1 MSQVFKRLTVLVIVF
16 VSVGIFIPHSFAS
29 NNLVKKSGS
38 PIRDCV
44 SERGRLATLF
54 LIDQSGS
61 LQETD
66 PNDRRVEAMKA
77 AVAALSLNTELKTI
91 NEKDY
96 ILDVRFDG
104 FGDKYLSSEK
114 WHRLSL
120 TSNFEAERAI
130 ESFASR
136 DDESQTDYKTGL
148 EQAVKALD
156 TYEREAGAKTCK
168 LLVWLSDGELYL
180 GDENSDDAEL
190 DAEGA
195 MCEPENGVADQ
206 MRSQE
211 IYAIGFGLSTL
222 TGLQP
227 NFGLMEHLVAGGDN
241 CGLREGYGQFVRV
254 QGADALIQALFRD
267 LSPIPPNAQAAA
279 ACKDDPS
286 NTECAE
292 FRFFTRPPIDRVK
305 IIVSTTIG
313 ISSAEIIEPS
323 GSPTAIVANGIAINA
338 QSSAITARPL
348 YQFTSIV
355 SIDMRSSPA
364 LHGEWVV
371 QFHGPEARNAFV
383 STSFFSDVLA
393 TIEGPDPIL
402 LDRDGPKP
410 ILVRISELGKVGL
423 ELPTGLTSVED
434 FDSTPSLE
442 ATLTIGSNVVNTD
455 VITANENE
463 GLFKVQVTTSDLAN
477 VGPLGVLRIR
487 PKASLNG
494 IEIAFGDAYRDVKVL
509 LGDGMPIVGEV
520 SASDINDDEPSKIV
534 IQLIGPDEGVGR
546 VSLSDEFEI
555 LDSPYEKSIDDYSLR
570 INESQLTL
578 NASQPGIIKAE
589 FDPSFTANGNL
600 KFRLNITLEGRNQK
614 ITTIPLDLEVK
625 MTRPYNLL
633 PPVRALAIMIFIFV
647 LTQAAA
653 IAVAAIFLARVRAMP
668 IWTRIASFPITISND
683 GVINSNGESV
693 ASRLNSYRSLDSK
706 LSSSHS
712 HEIAG
717 LRYTVSRGAAIKSLF
732 TPNPVPV
739 TVEVIDTPSARL
751 IGDSGHL
758 NTGDTSMAIV
768 RPELFGSWVLQL
780 LDSSEGITNG
790 HVTVILPRDLVEP
803 SAFTPELE
811 GALRG
816 LGLSDLETASSMF
829 VTNPVSGAALVDDPA
844 GGAKSKPISD
854 PVSTSLE
861 IDPFS

>member
-1 MSQVFKRLTVLVIVF
+1 MSRAVKRLAALIIVC
-16 VSVGIFIPHSFAS
+16 VSIGIFVPYSSAS
-29 NNLVKKSGS
+29 NNSVKKSGS
-38 PIRDCV
+38 PIRDCI
-44 SERGRLATLF
+44 SKHGRLATLF

-61 LQETD
+61 LKETD

-96 ILDVRFDG
+96 ILDARFDG
-104 FGDKYLSSEK
+104 FGEKYLSSEK

-120 TSNFEAERAI
+120 TSNIEVERAI

-148 EQAVKALD
+148 EQAVQALA

-168 LLVWLSDGELYL
+168 LLVWISDGELYL
-180 GDENSDDAEL
+180 GNENSDEAEL
-190 DAEGA
+190 DAAGA
-195 MCEPENGVADQ
+195 MCEPENGIADQ

-222 TGLQP
+222 TGVQP
-227 NFGLMEHLVAGGDN
+227 DFGLMERLVAGGDN

-267 LSPIPPNAQAAA
+267 LSPIPPDARAVGPCRDEPN
-279 ACKDDPS
+279 
-286 NTECAE
+286 NNECAE
-292 FRFFTRPPIDRVK
+292 FRFSTRPPIDRVK
-305 IIVSTTIG
+305 MIVSTTIG
-313 ISSAEIIEPS
+313 INSAEIIEPN

-338 QSSAITARPL
+338 KSGAITATPL
-348 YQFTSIV
+348 YQFTSLV

-364 LHGEWVV
+364 PHGEWVV
-371 QFHGPEARNAFV
+371 QFRGPAALDAFV
-383 STSFFSDVLA
+383 STSFFSDVVA
-393 TIEGPDPIL
+393 TIEGPDPLL
-402 LDRDGPKP
+402 LDRDNPKP
-410 ILVRISELGKVGL
+410 IFVRIAELGTVGL
-423 ELPTGLTSVED
+423 ALPTGLTSVAD

-442 ATLTIGSNVVNTD
+442 ATLTIGSNVINTD

-463 GLFKVQVTTSDLAN
+463 GLFKVQVTASDLAN

-509 LGDGMPIVGEV
+509 LGDGMPIVVEV
-520 SASDINDDEPSKIV
+520 SASDINDDEPSKIT
-534 IQLIGPDEGVGR
+534 IQLIGPEEGVGR

-555 LDSPYEKSIDDYSLR
+555 LDSPYEKSTKDYSLR
-570 INESQLTL
+570 INEPQLTL
-578 NASQPGIIKAE
+578 NASQPGVINAE

-600 KFRLNITLEGRNQK
+600 KFRLSITLEGRNQK
-614 ITTIPLDLEVK
+614 IITIPLDLEVK
-625 MTRPYNLL
+625 MTRPFNPIRSL
-633 PPVRALAIMIFIFV
+633 RTLAVMILVFAI
-647 LTQAAA
+647 TQAAA
-653 IAVAAIFLARVRAMP
+653 IAVAATFLARVRAMP
-668 IWTRIASFPITISND
+668 IWTRIASFPLTISND
-683 GVINSNGESV
+683 GIINSNGESV
-693 ASRLNSYRSLDSK
+693 ASRLNGYRSLDSK

-717 LRYTVSRGAAIKSLF
+717 LRYTVSRSAAIKSLF

-758 NTGDTSMAIV
+758 DSGDTSTAIV

-780 LDSSEGITNG
+780 LDNSKGIANG
-790 HVTVILPRDLVEP
+790 YLTVILPRDLVEP
-803 SAFTPELE
+803 SAFAPELE

-816 LGLSDLETASSMF
+816 LGLSDLETASSTI
-829 VTNPVSGAALVDDPA
+829 VAKPVPGTDLIDDPT
-844 GGAKSKPISD
+844 GGDKPKPISD
-854 PVSTSLE
+854 TGSEALD